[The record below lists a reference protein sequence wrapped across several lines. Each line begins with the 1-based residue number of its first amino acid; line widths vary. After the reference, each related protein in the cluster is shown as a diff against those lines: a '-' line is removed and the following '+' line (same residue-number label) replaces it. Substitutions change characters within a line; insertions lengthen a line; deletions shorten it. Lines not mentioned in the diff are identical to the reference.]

1 MNTPRQL
8 RSLWIPSLATMGLL
22 CVNDAVAHT
31 HYQVTDMGTLQPG
44 FFGCT
49 MGVNN
54 HGSTETQ
61 YGLLDA
67 AGALQKGH
75 IVLTL
80 AGRATGSGNKAVPLL
95 RAPAFCSA

>member
-1 MNTPRQL
+1 
-8 RSLWIPSLATMGLL
+8 MGLL

-31 HYQVTDMGTLQPG
+31 QYQVTDMGTLQPG